1 MIRHISTLRQ
11 KCQTTVRPQD
21 LAPRREKK
29 PLEQFGVLL
38 TNYCNLRRKV
48 GLDGRKFVSCIA
60 ALIALAALATSI
72 YGSYLLQ
79 IGKDEKE
86 LSETISKATPAII
99 DVVSNQC
106 KEPRGDLGYSNTYAQ
121 AQFELDKIVDF
132 LIFTTGRTLTTGLL
146 QEILGSK
153 YVLVRSLFRVEIAF
167 TSQNGKKKSRGA
179 KVFLKA

>member
-1 MIRHISTLRQ
+1 M
-11 KCQTTVRPQD
+11 
-21 LAPRREKK
+21 
-29 PLEQFGVLL
+29 
-38 TNYCNLRRKV
+38 
-48 GLDGRKFVSCIA
+48 
-60 ALIALAALATSI
+60 IALAALATSI

-132 LIFTTGRTLTTGLL
+132 FDFYYRAYSDYGLIARDTWL
-146 QEILGSK
+146 QICFGSEPVSSRDCF
-153 YVLVRSLFRVEIAF
+153 Y
-167 TSQNGKKKSRGA
+167 KSE
-179 KVFLKA
+179 